1 MSRGRHI
8 AGHAVS
14 GRSVRR
20 LLRRSF
26 VVSMAFSL
34 VFGVAWSSWTTGS
47 VPGGSGAAAAATVEA
62 GKRPVAV
69 ATGESVAVS
78 WVASQM
84 SNGDPVAGYIVTRYD
99 VATLTPRSTI
109 ASCSGTIDTTSC
121 TETAVPSGQ
130 WVYTVTPVLGTNWR
144 GAESPRSDPV
154 DVGAVNRPPLGSA
167 ATFSVLGTTGVT
179 NTAGPTTVSGDLGVS
194 PSDSVVGFPPGVVG
208 GEIHAGDAVAAQAQA
223 DLLAAYNNAA
233 ALTPATSQIA
243 GDLKGVTLHP
253 GVHHAGAA
261 IGLTGT
267 LTLDADGDPN
277 ALFIIQVDAALS
289 TAANS
294 NVVLIDG
301 ARASNVYWQV
311 NGAAG
316 TGADSTF
323 AGTIMADGAITLGAN
338 TVLIGRALAMG
349 AVTFSNA
356 TIRFTDALPPTIT
369 IDGGAARLTKDPAPT
384 ISGTSTAV
392 AGRTVTVT
400 VDGQTLTTTVLGNGT
415 WTVTANTL
423 LAGTY
428 PVVAKVRDAA
438 GNAGFAKQQLTAEIN
453 PATIALGDAARF
465 SVLGGT
471 GIANAGVTT
480 LTRDLGVSPSN
491 SVTGLIPPIVLGETH
506 KGDPVAAQGQLAL
519 TAAYNDADG
528 RRVHHTFAGD
538 QNGKTFRPGVHHT
551 SAAFELTGTLRLDAD
566 GDPNAVF
573 IIQVDAALNT
583 AAASRVLLV
592 NGAQASRVFWQ
603 VQGAVT
609 TGGLASSFTG
619 TILANAAVTLGA
631 TSTVNGRVLSRGTV
645 TLSTNMVTTD

>member
-1 MSRGRHI
+1 
-8 AGHAVS
+8 
-14 GRSVRR
+14 
-20 LLRRSF
+20 
-26 VVSMAFSL
+26 MAFSL

-47 VPGGSGAAAAATVEA
+47 VPGGSGAAAAATLEA
-62 GKRPVAV
+62 GKKPVAV
-69 ATGESVAVS
+69 ATGSNVAVS
-78 WVASQM
+78 WAASTV

-99 VATLTPRSTI
+99 VATLTPRST
-109 ASCSGTIDTTSC
+109 ASSCTGTIATTSC
-121 TETAVPSGQ
+121 TETSVPSGQ
-130 WVYTVTPVLGTNWR
+130 WAYTVTPVLGDHWR
-144 GAESPRSDPV
+144 GAESPRSEPV
-154 DVGAVNRPPLGSA
+154 DVDAVNRPPLGSA

-208 GEIHAGDAVAAQAQA
+208 GEIHAGDTVAAQAQA
-223 DLLAAYNNAA
+223 DLLVAYNNAKNR
-233 ALTPATSQIA
+233 TPATSQIA

-277 ALFIIQVDAALS
+277 ALFIIQVDAALN

-369 IDGGAARLTKDPAPT
+369 IDGGAAKLTKDPTPT
-384 ISGTSTAV
+384 ISGTSTAL

-400 VDGQTLTTTVLGNGT
+400 VDGQTLTTTVLGDGT
-415 WTVTANTL
+415 WSVTADTL

-453 PATIALGDAARF
+453 PTTVVLGDAARF

-480 LTRDLGVSPSN
+480 LTDDLGVSPSN
-491 SVTGLIPPIVLGETH
+491 SVTGSPTVGGETH
-506 KGDPVAAQGQLAL
+506 AGDAVAAQGQSAL

-566 GDPNAVF
+566 GDPSSVF

-583 AAASRVLLV
+583 AAASHVVLV
-592 NGAQASRVFWQ
+592 NQAQASNVFWQ

-645 TLSTNMVTTD
+645 TLSTNAVTTD